1 MQVAMLYSL
10 IQTVRI
16 LTREIVTAS
25 ALVLRWGLEDD
36 VACEDMLVIAR
47 KFLYCI
53 VLYCIVL
60 YCIVLYCIVLY
71 YLVLYFIPC
80 LEK

>member
-25 ALVLRWGLEDD
+25 DLVLRWGLEDD
-36 VACEDMLVIAR
+36 VACEDVLVIAR
-47 KFLYCI
+47 TFLYCI
-53 VLYCIVL
+53 VL
-60 YCIVLYCIVLY
+60 
-71 YLVLYFIPC
+71 
-80 LEK
+80 